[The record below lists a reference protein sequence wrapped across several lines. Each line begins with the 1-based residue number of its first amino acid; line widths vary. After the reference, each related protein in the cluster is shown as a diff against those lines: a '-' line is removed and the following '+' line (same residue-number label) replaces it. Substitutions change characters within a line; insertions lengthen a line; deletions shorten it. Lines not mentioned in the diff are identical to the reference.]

1 MSNNGKLHQDYI
13 VHTFVNLGICLYKFG
28 FLEESLALFEKSIL
42 ILKSPLKSKPLHFTA
57 NATFNGSNNSEYFS
71 DLANKI
77 KYKKIKCSLHMQC
90 CLILSEA
97 EKYIY
102 FLFWF
107 FIQNKGMKKHLSIA
121 NLQSDWPL
129 N

>member
-57 NATFNGSNNSEYFS
+57 NTINGSNNSEYFN

-97 EKYIY
+97 EKYFY
-102 FLFWF
+102 FYFSF
-107 FIQNKGMKKHLSIA
+107 FIEKKDMKKRLSIA
-121 NLQSDWPL
+121 NLQYD
-129 N
+129 